1 MIPIKNTFVK
11 FGLVGAVNTLVGM
24 GVIFIAWHFFGFGD
38 LAANLLGYAVG
49 FFCSYTLNRLW
60 TFSDRGAVGRS
71 FWRFALVC
79 ALAYVA
85 NLLVLFCARSLMGP
99 QSFMP
104 HVFGSITY
112 TIIGYLGSR
121 YFAFRS
127 ARNSQLADA
136 GTPI

>member
-1 MIPIKNTFVK
+1 MIPIKTTFVK

-49 FFCSYTLNRLW
+49 FFCSYILNRLW
-60 TFSDRGAVGRS
+60 TFSDRGEVWRS

-79 ALAYVA
+79 AVAYAA
-85 NLLVLFCARSLMGP
+85 NLLVLFTMRSLMGP
-99 QSFMP
+99 ESFMP

-112 TIIGYLGSR
+112 TIIGYAGSR

-127 ARNSQLADA
+127 AHHSRLAKA
-136 GTPI
+136 STSI